1 MQKLTNQII
10 SYHATAYTPS
20 PPSDKTL
27 LCNRA
32 LRQARGKSKM
42 SSLAKQLKQL
52 QIPGSLPSTAT
63 AKVSKRV
70 SLLFDSKEAADVDNE
85 TVYSIGLN
93 GLEELKVIEPAF
105 STFDNSLFGD
115 TSKSLERALQSKD
128 VNEKLD
134 KHISKF
140 LQYLSPY
147 FLLKPAHK
155 VLEWLIRRFQIHVYN
170 VDSLVTCILPYHETN
185 LFARVLQLLSI
196 KDSSSKWNWLRP
208 IQKAGVPLSKTAF
221 LQHCISDPAFFTLIC
236 EMVREGIK
244 LEVPPSS
251 LRVLFTFYTSTVVG
265 VLDMM
270 PNVTE
275 KFITQLLPHLLEG
288 LKSDL
293 PEMVASSYMI
303 TAQLCS
309 RCSMEE
315 NLVKSLSDS
324 ICKVNFI
331 FDYTMRVIYT
341 NSRANRDVNKSQKME
356 KNNCLKYHVWSTLS
370 LRPLKCV
377 VPENI
382 HTPPPTEGISL

>member
-1 MQKLTNQII
+1 MAFFPSYRKLI
-10 SYHATAYTPS
+10 SVPELSIFFSQNSWPRQPCLVVVEVGCRALRISRAFSCINTPS
-20 PPSDKTL
+20 PPSIKTL

-32 LRQARGKSKM
+32 FLQARGKSKM

-63 AKVSKRV
+63 AKASKKA
-70 SLLFDSKEAADVDNE
+70 SLLFDSKEAADIDNE
-85 TVYSIGLN
+85 TVFSIGLN

-105 STFDNSLFGD
+105 STFDNSLFCD

-155 VLEWLIRRFQIHVYN
+155 VLEWLIRRYQIHVYN
-170 VDSLVTCILPYHETN
+170 VDNLVTCILPYHETN

-196 KDSSSKWNWLRP
+196 RDPSSKWNWLRP
-208 IQKAGVPLSKTAF
+208 VQKAGAPLSKTAF
-221 LQHCISDPAFFTLIC
+221 LQHCVSDPGFFSLIC
-236 EMVREGIK
+236 ETVKEGIK
-244 LEVPPSS
+244 LEIPPSS

-265 VLDMM
+265 VLDML
-270 PNVTE
+270 PKVTE
-275 KFITQLLPHLLEG
+275 RFISQLLPYLLEG
-288 LKSDL
+288 LKCDL

-315 NLVKSLSDS
+315 TLVKSLTDN
-324 ICKVNFI
+324 ICKVNCLLI
-331 FDYTMRVIYT
+331 I
-341 NSRANRDVNKSQKME
+341 KMMI
-356 KNNCLKYHVWSTLS
+356 TLGKMHQS
-370 LRPLKCV
+370 VKPLL
-377 VPENI
+377 P
-382 HTPPPTEGISL
+382 HL

>member
-1 MQKLTNQII
+1 
-10 SYHATAYTPS
+10 
-20 PPSDKTL
+20 
-27 LCNRA
+27 
-32 LRQARGKSKM
+32 M

-63 AKVSKRV
+63 AKVSKRA
-70 SLLFDSKEAADVDNE
+70 SLLFESKEAADIDND
-85 TVYSIGLN
+85 TVFSIGLN

-105 STFDNSLFGD
+105 STFENSLFGD
-115 TSKSLERALQSKD
+115 NSKSLERALQSKD

-147 FLLKPAHK
+147 FLLKPAQK

-170 VDSLVTCILPYHETN
+170 VDRLVTCVLPYHETN

-196 KDSSSKWNWLRP
+196 RDPSSKWNWLRP

-221 LQHCISDPAFFTLIC
+221 LQHCITDSGFFVLIC
-236 EMVREGIK
+236 EMTREGMK
-244 LEVPPSS
+244 LEIPSSS

-270 PNVTE
+270 PKVTE

-288 LKSDL
+288 LKADL
-293 PEMVASSYMI
+293 PDMVASSYMI

-309 RCSMEE
+309 RCNMEE
-315 NLVKSLSDS
+315 NLVKSLTDS
-324 ICKVNFI
+324 ICKVNCI
-331 FDYTMRVIYT
+331 FYYKSNRVFSCIPHRTHAKDSDPLRSLKIYSEAAT
-341 NSRANRDVNKSQKME
+341 IIRCFCSFCLDRLLQYANI
-356 KNNCLKYHVWSTLS
+356 STIAHQYAA
-370 LRPLKCV
+370 KF
-377 VPENI
+377 
-382 HTPPPTEGISL
+382 